1 MSLSKVFNSAP
12 NLGVVAT
19 KWHAEL
25 EKRFEK
31 AGIKVAVKTGI
42 DGAAS
47 LLAPAALIAQLVKR
61 EGFPDNRTVRILMI
75 SDDPVAVMDE
85 GIWLGAAADLAGVS
99 AVECYSTCTQV
110 LHSSLYDAA
119 TQLGL
124 KGFSPVA
131 VDEAQ
136 SRSWDLALWVHPA
149 IEADQSDH
157 LVGLVKSLSCAGVP
171 VYACMYNE
179 LDALI
184 QSHGV
189 LKEGLEFGWLD
200 GPLCSTKFSR
210 ATVNRFGYST
220 AEAGIEGGWAAVL
233 TKVQPA
239 SLESS
244 EVDWEYIKA
253 AMGLFRLDGSTSG
266 SWTFGQVVPGVAFNK
281 CKPVGLI
288 GNLAVDPE
296 TGVLLR
302 ECPNTNVLME
312 VGHLWRQQLL
322 VMPKENFALV
332 PWAAR
337 VKLLAC
343 NKLTRE
349 VKKRAEII
357 ALLSKA
363 HEAGMAEAGIA
374 LARGYESIATEK
386 AKAKASKIYAEIGHK
401 NPMSAYYLA
410 HKALEAGDHPTV
422 LSMLTVAA
430 EQGYVPAI
438 YDLGCLMLDEGA
450 GAKAVELFKA
460 AMALGDAESAFR
472 LGEIAIKAGEY
483 EGALEKLRF
492 AWSKGHQDAHNTAHW
507 LCNEMMK
514 FGLGKPS
521 RLKREL
527 KEIKFS
533 IGKRVRYEN
542 KAERSSA

>member
-1 MSLSKVFNSAP
+1 MSLSKVFNTAP

-19 KWHAEL
+19 KWHAAL
-25 EKRFEK
+25 EKRFEA
-31 AGIKVAVKTGI
+31 AGIQVTVKTGI

-47 LLAPAALIAQLVKR
+47 LLAPAALIAQLIKR
-61 EGFPDNRTVRILMI
+61 ESLPENRPVRVLMI

-85 GIWLGAAADLAGVS
+85 GIWLGVAADLAGVS

-124 KGFSPVA
+124 RGYCPVS
-131 VDEAQ
+131 VDDAKSQ
-136 SRSWDLALWVHPA
+136 SWDMVLWVHPA
-149 IEADQSDH
+149 IEAGESDH
-157 LVGLVKSLSCAGVP
+157 LVGLIKSLSSSGVP

-189 LKEGLEFGWLD
+189 FNDCLEFSWLD
-200 GPLCSTKFSR
+200 GPLSSTDFSR

-220 AEAGIEGGWAAVL
+220 AEVGIEGGWGAVL

-239 SLESS
+239 SLVSS
-244 EVDWEYIKA
+244 DVDWECIKT
-253 AMGLFRLDGSTSG
+253 AMALYRLDGSTSG
-266 SWTFGQVVPGVAFNK
+266 SWTFGQVVAGVAFNK
-281 CKPVGLI
+281 CQPVGLI

-302 ECPNTNVLME
+302 ECPNTKVLME
-312 VGHLWRQQLL
+312 VGHLWQLPL
-322 VMPKENFALV
+322 QAMPKARFELV

-343 NKLTRE
+343 NQLTKE
-349 VKKRAEII
+349 DKKRAESIE
-357 ALLSKA
+357 LLSKA
-363 HEAGMAEAGIA
+363 FESGMVEAGIA
-374 LARGYESIATEK
+374 LARGYESIATEG
-386 AKAKASKIYAEIGHK
+386 AKARATKIYTEIGPTH
-401 NPMSAYYLA
+401 PMSAYYLA
-410 HKALEAGDHPTV
+410 HKALAAGDHQLLV
-422 LSMLTVAA
+422 SMLTSSA
-430 EQGYVPAI
+430 EQGYVPALS
-438 YDLGCLMLDEGA
+438 DLGCLNLDGGDGET
-450 GAKAVELFKA
+450 AVRLFTA
-460 AMALGDAESAFR
+460 AMNLGDAESAFR
-472 LGEIAIKAGEY
+472 LGEIAIKAGKY
-483 EGALEKLRF
+483 EDALGKLRF
-492 AWSKGHQDAHNTAHW
+492 AWSKGHPDALNVAHW
-507 LCNEMMK
+507 LCNEMLK
-514 FGLGKPS
+514 FGLGKAS

-542 KAERSSA
+542 KAEISCA